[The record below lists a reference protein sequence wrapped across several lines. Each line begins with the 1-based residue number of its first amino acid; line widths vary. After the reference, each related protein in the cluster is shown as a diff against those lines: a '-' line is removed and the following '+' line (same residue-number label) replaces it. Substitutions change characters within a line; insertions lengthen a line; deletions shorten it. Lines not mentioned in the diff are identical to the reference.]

1 MLRLRAVIDMRLLK
15 SLFRKKGRSESLF
28 RYLISL
34 SHLWLGL
41 LSSVVLFI
49 VCLAGSLY
57 AFRTPYQQ
65 FQNRGLLN
73 AEVPKGGRLLQAEEI
88 EGLFHERGLVISSIV
103 FPASAKKNLVISY
116 HESENNLSSTGYFNP
131 YTGEEVEGHYN
142 RNSEPFFQM
151 LLGLHKNLL
160 LGTTGKQVV
169 GISVIIFVILLF
181 SGLILWWPKSRR
193 WRTIK
198 ASLQVRWRANSFQLN
213 YSLHR
218 VLGIYTFP
226 LLLFIA
232 LTGLYITYPWM
243 KNRVIITLGGE
254 PILQKEAPAGEEVS
268 DSFAA
273 LMEEMLQQEAEKK
286 ETLQE
291 KQLSLPEV
299 KAMADRYL
307 DYPATTTIIM
317 ADAENPRYRV
327 SKINTHNL
335 LGAKVTDAV
344 SFDQQ
349 GEMRNLERFSDL
361 PLHRQFIEISLP
373 LHTGEIIGLPG
384 IFLYAL
390 TSLIGCSLPVT
401 GFLIWWKK
409 AVRSGR

>member
-1 MLRLRAVIDMRLLK
+1 MLRLRAVIDMRLIK

-28 RYLISL
+28 HYLISL

-41 LSSVVLFI
+41 LSSIVLFI

-65 FQNRGLLN
+65 FQNRQLLN
-73 AEVPKGGRLLQAEEI
+73 AAVPKGESLLQVEEI
-88 EGLFHERGLVISSIV
+88 ESLFHDRGMVIESIV
-103 FPASAKKNLVISY
+103 LPSGKKKNLIVSY
-116 HESENNLSSTGYFNP
+116 RESESNLSSTGYFNP

-142 RNSEPFFQM
+142 RSSEPFFQM

-160 LGTTGKQVV
+160 LGTTGKQLV
-169 GISVIIFVILLF
+169 GISVIIFVILLL
-181 SGLILWWPKSRR
+181 SGMILWWPKSRR

-198 ASLQVRWRANSFQLN
+198 ASLQVRWKAN
-213 YSLHR
+213 SLHR
-218 VLGIYTFP
+218 VMGVYAFLP
-226 LLLFIA
+226 LLFIS
-232 LTGLYITYPWM
+232 LTGLYIAYPWM
-243 KNRVIITLGGE
+243 KNAVIITLGGE
-254 PILQKEAPAGEEVS
+254 PILQQEDPANDQVS
-268 DSFAA
+268 DAFAA
-273 LMEEMLQQEAEKK
+273 LMEEMIEKEAEKRDG
-286 ETLQE
+286 LQRIRYS
-291 KQLSLPEV
+291 LSEI
-299 KAMADRYL
+299 KAMGDSYL
-307 DYPATTTIIM
+307 DYPATTTIVM

-344 SFDQQ
+344 TFDQK
-349 GEMRNLERFSDL
+349 GEMRSLERFSDL
-361 PLHRQFIEISLP
+361 SLHRQFIEISLP

-384 IFLYAL
+384 ILFYAL

-409 AVRSGR
+409 AGRSGR